1 MHRPPAPTAASPSTS
16 LAAHALAAMVFAALA
31 AGCGGVSSPAAPEI
45 STVSIASISPAAGTT
60 LAPGA
65 TVTITAT
72 LNFLSSA
79 STATLVVVITD
90 QANRVLNSAD
100 QFTTIVPGTAGSV
113 KFTLPALKVPAAGV
127 SQIQVQFDMTPNQAA
142 ISPPAMAVATYPV
155 AAGGG

>member
-1 MHRPPAPTAASPSTS
+1 MHRPPAP
-16 LAAHALAAMVFAALA
+16 LVALAALALSALA
-31 AGCGGVSSPAAPEI
+31 AGCGGVSSPAAPEV

-65 TVTITAT
+65 TVTISAT

-79 STATLVVVITD
+79 STATLIVVITD
-90 QANRVLNSAD
+90 QMNRVLNAAD

-127 SQIQVQFDMTPNQAA
+127 TQIQVTFEMTPNQAA
-142 ISPPAMAVATYPV
+142 ISPPAMTAATYPV
-155 AAGGG
+155 AASGS